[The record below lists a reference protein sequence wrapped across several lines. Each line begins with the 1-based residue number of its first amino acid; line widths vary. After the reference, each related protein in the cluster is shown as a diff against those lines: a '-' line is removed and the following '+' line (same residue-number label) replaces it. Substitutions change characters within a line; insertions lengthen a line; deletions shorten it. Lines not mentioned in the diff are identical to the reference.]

1 MCPDRYTRG
10 GLEEPELGPS
20 GISKY
25 VFKPQPLNF
34 LAENENA
41 KRSNA
46 GIVTVRAGRAQIL
59 LQARVSND
67 NTYTE
72 YLFRTAK

>member
-1 MCPDRYTRG
+1 M
-10 GLEEPELGPS
+10 
-20 GISKY
+20 
-25 VFKPQPLNF
+25 
-34 LAENENA
+34 A

-72 YLFRTAK
+72 SLFHAPQVAEHICGLGQLPTATQREQVLYASSAPER